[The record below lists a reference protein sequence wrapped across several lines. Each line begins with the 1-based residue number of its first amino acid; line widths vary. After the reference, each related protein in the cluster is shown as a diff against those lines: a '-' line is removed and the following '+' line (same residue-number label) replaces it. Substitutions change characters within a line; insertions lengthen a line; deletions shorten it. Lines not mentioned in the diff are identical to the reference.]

1 MDFKIILSDF
11 DKKRYSGQYKKVFN
25 VMNKGR
31 IFTEC
36 YELDE
41 SGKRDENGNYIL
53 LLSEHP
59 EADQLEQLNNIKGI
73 QILN

>member
-1 MDFKIILSDF
+1 
-11 DKKRYSGQYKKVFN
+11 
-25 VMNKGR
+25 MNKGR

-73 QILN
+73 QLLN